1 MIAEGLLS
9 FLLWREATLATFH
22 SQSVFELK
30 VTMFWGVHGVCTLS
44 AFAWRRRGCCD
55 SSTTYAVVGYRICQ
69 CLPSMDNAM
78 NEFVI
83 SKAGV

>member
-1 MIAEGLLS
+1 MKQPS
-9 FLLWREATLATFH
+9 ATFH
-22 SQSVFELK
+22 SQLDFELE

-44 AFAWRRRGCCD
+44 AFAWRMRGCCD
-55 SSTTYAVVGYRICQ
+55 SSTTYAVVGYSIASVY
-69 CLPSMDNAM
+69 PVWTNAM